1 MATSYVKSDQIKAFP
16 VVNRNTE
23 ASGDTYAKHTSEATL
38 AGIVN
43 KLIDSDGFVITPRN
57 KIKLDGEFAF
67 NIYGYYFN
75 VAKLQY
81 ILEAVFKKADINSKT
96 WPRSVYAVIDLEKNG
111 QWLELAGSDETSEV
125 YNDKEKAIDPN
136 TYQYTSVKFT
146 TTLDTDN
153 FTENTHYIELFLLSK
168 PGSNDTEVVLPSDD
182 LKLDFS
188 WKDTNNNNVYEI
200 YVKNNNYIK
209 FSGISFKIDGG
220 DLNPETSEI
229 V

>member
-81 ILEAVFKKADINSKT
+81 ILEAVIKNETDINSNT
-96 WPRSVYAVIDLEKNG
+96 WPRSVYAGIDLEKNG

-125 YNDKEKAIDPN
+125 YNDKEKTIDPN

-146 TTLDTDN
+146 TSSEDLKKMS
-153 FTENTHYIELFLLSK
+153 HYIELFLLSK
-168 PGSNDTEVVLPSDD
+168 LGSNDVEVVLPSDD

-188 WKDTNNNNVYEI
+188 WTDSGNTYEI

-209 FSGISFKIDGG
+209 FSGISFKVDGG
-220 DLNPETSEI
+220 DLNPEPEI
-229 V
+229 L